1 MEKLKNKLDR
11 DLLANYIIGS
21 YNQKRR
27 LRQLQKMGMEI
38 DSVEVFPND
47 EDYFLSLNHP
57 DHIDHPE
64 LEIEFDNIVNNNE
77 FFYYDMYL
85 D

>member
-11 DLLANYIIGS
+11 DLLANYLVNS

-27 LRQLQKMGMEI
+27 LRELQKMGMEI
-38 DSVEVFPND
+38 DSVEVFPN
-47 EDYFLSLNHP
+47 EGDYMLSQ
-57 DHIDHPE
+57 PE

>member
-1 MEKLKNKLDR
+1 MEKLKTKIDR
-11 DLLANYIIGS
+11 DLLANYLVDS

-27 LRQLQKMGMEI
+27 LMQLQKMGMEI
-38 DSVEVFPND
+38 DSVEIIPN
-47 EDYFLSLNHP
+47 EDDFFQSLN
-57 DHIDHPE
+57 HPE

-77 FFYYDMYL
+77 IFYYDMYL